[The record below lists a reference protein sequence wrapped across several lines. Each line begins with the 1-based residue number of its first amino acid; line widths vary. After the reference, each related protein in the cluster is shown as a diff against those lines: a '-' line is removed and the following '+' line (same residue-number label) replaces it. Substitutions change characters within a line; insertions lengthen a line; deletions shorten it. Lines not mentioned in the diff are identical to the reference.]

1 MTFTITFGEPRDVT
15 NPGQDGV
22 EYSFPFSIV
31 DSDLVGTP
39 EQKSQTHDHRIIV
52 PICGSRLA
60 GWHLSNADLVRVLLE
75 FGKRHLENLVHTNSL
90 PAEHTLHFPMIT
102 TVTHPDSS
110 CPFDPALIPS
120 PTGYALTVERAKPRI
135 GF

>member
-60 GWHLSNADLVRVLLE
+60 GWHLSNADLV
-75 FGKRHLENLVHTNSL
+75 NLVHTNSL
-90 PAEHTLHFPMIT
+90 PAEHTLHFPTIT